1 MKNFPL
7 FTTSSGVAS
16 LTLEEIPY
24 SQQAFIRLQSCIDP
38 AALLEECKSFCTAVG
53 ATQVFATGHNFLAQF
68 PAYTD
73 LVKMCVSRDDVADT
87 DACLFPLQEKTI
99 EQWRQ
104 IHNDR
109 MKDVPLRSY
118 MTTQKA
124 MKIAQQGSGYFVHQD
139 GQLLGIGVVSGSCI
153 EAVISTKP
161 GMGQTVLGALCT
173 ATDCEQI
180 YVEVATENIPAMK
193 LYQRLGFIPVEQ
205 IARWYK
211 II

>member
-24 SQQAFIRLQSCIDP
+24 SQQAYIRLHSCTDP

-53 ATQVFATGHNFLAQF
+53 ATQVFATGHDYLEKY
-68 PAYTD
+68 PVYTD
-73 LVKMCVSRDDVADT
+73 LVKMCVSCDRMENTDV
-87 DACLFPLQEKTI
+87 CLFPLQEKTL

-104 IHNDR
+104 IYNDR

-118 MTTQKA
+118 MTTEKA
-124 MKIAQQGSGYFVHQD
+124 KKIAQKGNGYFVHRD
-139 GQLLGIGVVSGSCI
+139 GQLLGIGVVSGSSI
-153 EAVISTKP
+153 DVIISTMP
-161 GMGQTVLGALCT
+161 GMGQKVLSALCT
-173 ATDCEQI
+173 ATDCDQI
-180 YVEVATENIPAMK
+180 YVEVATENIPAMR
-193 LYQRLGFIPVEQ
+193 LYQRLGFIPVEE
-205 IARWYK
+205 ISRWYK